1 MFRIHPSNFYFSSV
15 PLKMIDIKRQL
26 HTCVEGCPP
35 EACSRGVHAPDS
47 VEEAGE
53 VDQAALPPLG
63 RQVGDGAPAVLL
75 RVVHLV
81 ITNNQT
87 IAPMGTGK

>member
-1 MFRIHPSNFYFSSV
+1 
-15 PLKMIDIKRQL
+15 MIEITDIKGQL

-75 RVVHLV
+75 RVVNLV

-87 IAPMGTGK
+87 SAPRGTCK